1 MESAL
6 LQVFQLLLENNTLTN
21 VNNKSSLRSPFMDI
35 GMGWLFQS
43 AQSVCGVGVWNDI
56 PLLDKDIIKS
66 K

>member
-43 AQSVCGVGVWNDI
+43 AQSVCGVGVWTDI
-56 PLLDKDIIKS
+56 PLLDKDIINS